1 MGVHPGE
8 AVRLNLGA
16 GGKPLDGW
24 ISVDLAGEPDVRAD
38 VLALPF
44 PDGYAD
50 EVMAIHLLEHLY
62 RWDAPAALAE
72 WRRVLKPGGLL
83 ILELPDLIK
92 ACRNVLTNPD
102 VRMGVW
108 GLFGDPG
115 YREPLM
121 VHRWGWT
128 STELAAELRAAGFR
142 KVREREPQ
150 FHKKGRDMR
159 LEARA

>member
-1 MGVHPGE
+1 ME
-8 AVRLNLGA
+8 
-16 GGKPLDGW
+16 GW
-24 ISVDLAGEPDVRAD
+24 LSVDLAGDPDVRAD

-44 PDGYAD
+44 EDGYAD

-62 RWDAPAALAE
+62 RWDAPAALRE
-72 WRRVLKPGGLL
+72 WRRVLKPGGRL

-92 ACRNVLTNPD
+92 ACRNALTNPD
-102 VRMGVW
+102 PRMGVW

-115 YREPLM
+115 YEEPLM

-128 STELAAELRAAGFR
+128 SQELAQELRAAGFVR
-142 KVREREPQ
+142 VKVRDPE